1 MRSRV
6 LKSTTARQPLHIS
19 HQPGLQGQQDAL
31 HVELC
36 AVHSSPS
43 MGVGYVA
50 CGGQAREAQT
60 QGGSARV
67 KTQMLR
73 RAGNDHDV
81 GVFGVLHNF

>member
-1 MRSRV
+1 
-6 LKSTTARQPLHIS
+6 
-19 HQPGLQGQQDAL
+19 LQGQQDAL
-31 HVELC
+31 RVELC

-50 CGGQAREAQT
+50 CGGRAREAQT
-60 QGGSARV
+60 QGGGAARV

-81 GVFGVLHNF
+81 GVFGVLHSF